1 MPDRL
6 LIMIPAHNE
15 ELLIGRSVQSAVET
29 IGRRGFGQ
37 VVVIVDN
44 CSDGT
49 ALIAKDAGAR
59 VMERHEPT
67 KRGKPHAI
75 AWALERLDLSAAD
88 AVVIIDAD
96 SVVRPDFMA
105 ALLEHAPLVDKVI
118 QTYNASSNEFE
129 TWLTRLAG
137 VFGRVRYEIEF
148 PAKQRAGLNVP
159 LTGNGMCIG
168 TGVLL
173 REGWKAFSLAEDAEL
188 YARWTALGIPIRYA
202 QGARVEAREAG
213 SLGHSSTQR
222 ARWAAGRWTVL
233 RAWAGPLLRST
244 KIGWRQ
250 KADALLELARPGPV
264 VQLAVTLVLAAGAWL
279 LAPRPVRPW
288 LVILILLP
296 LVGLVRRTVQV
307 ILHHPE
313 PVRTLGAF
321 LVLPVY
327 LVWRSMLAV
336 RTALIGERVWR
347 RSSRPAG

>member
-1 MPDRL
+1 
-6 LIMIPAHNE
+6 
-15 ELLIGRSVQSAVET
+15 
-29 IGRRGFGQ
+29 
-37 VVVIVDN
+37 
-44 CSDGT
+44 
-49 ALIAKDAGAR
+49 
-59 VMERHEPT
+59 
-67 KRGKPHAI
+67 
-75 AWALERLDLSAAD
+75 
-88 AVVIIDAD
+88 
-96 SVVRPDFMA
+96 
-105 ALLEHAPLVDKVI
+105 
-118 QTYNASSNEFE
+118 
-129 TWLTRLAG
+129 
-137 VFGRVRYEIEF
+137 
-148 PAKQRAGLNVP
+148 
-159 LTGNGMCIG
+159 
-168 TGVLL
+168 
-173 REGWKAFSLAEDAEL
+173 
-188 YARWTALGIPIRYA
+188 
-202 QGARVEAREAG
+202 
-213 SLGHSSTQR
+213 
-222 ARWAAGRWTVL
+222 
-233 RAWAGPLLRST
+233 LLRST